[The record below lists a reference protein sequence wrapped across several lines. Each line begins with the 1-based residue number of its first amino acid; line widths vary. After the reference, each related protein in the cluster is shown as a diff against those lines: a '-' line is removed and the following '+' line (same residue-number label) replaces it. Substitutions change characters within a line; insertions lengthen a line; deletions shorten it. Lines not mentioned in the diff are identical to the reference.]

1 MQVGIVGL
9 PFAGK
14 TTLFQTLLSQRAE
27 SNGIKSKQTTERG
40 IIKIGDDRLDRLTA
54 LFQPQK
60 KVPVQVEYSKITGL
74 DPQNRG
80 GLPPQFFADLKIM
93 DEIVLVVRAFED
105 DLIPH
110 PFGSVDPLRDL
121 EFALTEF
128 ILSDLLII
136 EKRLARLA
144 KQLQMKPEAADR
156 REVLL
161 LEKCR
166 TLLEEGRALQD
177 VLLSREEQILLK
189 GYQFLSVK
197 PRLAIFNISEADL
210 MNPERVLS
218 DQSSLP
224 ISRDQIMPMCLKIE
238 REIAALHE
246 ADRQQFLDE
255 LGIGD
260 PALNRLVRKSYDL
273 LGLIS
278 FFTVGADECR
288 AWTIRRGMN
297 AQQAAGVIHSDLER
311 GFIRADVASCEDLL
325 EQGSLSACRQKG
337 LLRLEGKE
345 YIVQDGDVMEF
356 RFNV

>member
-27 SNGIKSKQTTERG
+27 SNGIKSKQSTERG

-60 KVPVQVEYSKITGL
+60 KVPAQVEYIKITGL
-74 DPQNRG
+74 DPLNES
-80 GLPPQFFADLKIM
+80 GLSSQFFTDLKIVE
-93 DEIVLVVRAFED
+93 EIVLVVRAFED
-105 DLIPH
+105 DLVPH
-110 PFGSVDPLRDL
+110 PFGLMNPFRDL
-121 EFALTEF
+121 EFALSEF
-128 ILSDLLII
+128 VLSDLLII
-136 EKRLARLA
+136 EKRLERLA
-144 KQLQMKPEAADR
+144 KQLQKKPEATDQ
-156 REVLL
+156 RELL
-161 LEKCR
+161 LLQKCR
-166 TLLEEGRALQD
+166 LSLEEGRAMQD
-177 VLLSREEQILLK
+177 ILLSPEEQMLLK

-210 MNPERVLS
+210 MNPERWLS
-218 DQSSLP
+218 DRGSLP
-224 ISRDQIMPMCLKIE
+224 VSRDQIMPMCLKIE
-238 REIAALHE
+238 REIAELHE

-288 AWTIRRGMN
+288 AWTIRRGMT

-311 GFIRADVASCEDLL
+311 GFIRADVVSCKELL

-345 YIVQDGDVMEF
+345 YVVQDGDVMEI